1 MTDLGGIENS
11 FSEEFYIDK
20 TEPVVE
26 SIKYEKAESPAD
38 KLLNLLTFGIYSNT
52 DIKATVTVTDVA
64 PSAGIVSGGIKMT
77 SETGKAIAD
86 SDFSVVTA
94 SSPTE
99 KGEYTKSFILKAG
112 SGADDSFYNDLHV
125 SAADIFDNGTDGDF
139 REYKN
144 LFSDDSEISVEDF
157 GSDPFEIVSTTKT
170 PDIEVIDVTGS
181 DKYTDNNGKLLIENL
196 DWGEYFLVEET
207 APDGYSKYDT
217 TLSAVTP
224 TANQVQF
231 SVGRNTCDNIQE
243 LICTDE
249 IAPAKLKIQKEINEY
264 VPAWGIPTFIF
275 KIKKLSTPDS
285 KTTYERYVSLQVTHT
300 DTLTDATDWI
310 DIEPGQYEVTELN
323 VSRYTI
329 ESCTITPSNDTET
342 VTGISNAG
350 KKAVFTVKANG
361 EVTVAFKNVVEYYDK
376 FSHNDL
382 KVNNFHGNKYLE
394 VLNKSVPVVDNSTGK
409 ALEKA
414 EIDKKDFTAYL
425 IGADGQRTKLTD
437 KQKNK
442 LTFEAVKVTIPA
454 PLSADILDG
463 DGDGATVK
471 GTLTATNGTFTVNK
485 SNVVENDG
493 KYYVLLK
500 NLPDDGEYVIQ
511 SASGAENVTMTKR
524 TPVNGKMDIL
534 VTADKKDGDDP
545 FIFSVRQ
552 EKYDERFEA
561 ALHEDGLVKATLPET
576 ISANVLKANQTTVN
590 KTIHSTGTGFTVS
603 KDDAVNIGGK
613 EYYYVLLK
621 DLPAEGYYVI
631 KNVSGAKNV
640 TLTEGDEDANGKMNV
655 LVTAEKDGNTNF
667 EFSIGQETVYSK
679 LVIDD
684 PSRFADGVYRLKATY
699 KDKETDTGVSGTV
712 DLIMGTRNTKPKTFE
727 KTVIFRADVGNFSY
741 YDNEVTY
748 FANTESNPQNTFV
761 IPADQAVN
769 GKIILRIDGL
779 PAKDADGDSYTS
791 YTVSG
796 ADVTRTSNGDKVDLV
811 VTKTVPDGTT
821 TPFTF
826 GIERTVMKNNVA
838 VIDTVKEPMTAVQ
851 VNGVTSQYAFTFSMV
866 ENNGNT
872 EVYSIR
878 HNGLEVTENDVANI
892 ISNANGDLKIIEARK
907 PTTGRDGYGF
917 DGTWLGADNTAYHN
931 TLSVAN
937 IKSLVIQQTTAN
949 PLIYTAQLVMKPKI
963 TS

>member
-1 MTDLGGIENS
+1 MSVYTATNIHKHGKVQLTKTAEQPLGDKDIGTPLANASFKLYSTKATTTPITVLKKTDQS
-11 FSEEFYIDK
+11 VYYVPEEIDGK
-20 TEPVVE
+20 S
-26 SIKYEKAESPAD
+26 SIKTDADHENHRYFNVTDADMKTALSEYETYTGDGNFELYD
-38 KLLNLLTFGIYSNT
+38 
-52 DIKATVTVTDVA
+52 TVT
-64 PSAGIVSGGIKMT
+64 
-77 SETGKAIAD
+77 
-86 SDFSVVTA
+86 
-94 SSPTE
+94 
-99 KGEYTKSFILKAG
+99 
-112 SGADDSFYNDLHV
+112 
-125 SAADIFDNGTDGDF
+125 
-139 REYKN
+139 
-144 LFSDDSEISVEDF
+144 
-157 GSDPFEIVSTTKT
+157 
-170 PDIEVIDVTGS
+170 TGS
-181 DKYTDNNGKLLIENL
+181 DGKLLIENL

-231 SVGRNTCDNIQE
+231 SVGRNTCDNILE

-285 KTTYERYVSLQVTHT
+285 KTTYERYVSLQLTNT
-300 DTLTDATDWI
+300 NMLTDATDWI

-425 IGADGQRTKLTD
+425 IGADGQRTALTD

-442 LTFEAVKVTIPA
+442 LTFEAVKVTVPDSLTA
-454 PLSADILDG
+454 QVMDGSGESANST
-463 DGDGATVK
+463 A
-471 GTLTATNGTFTVNK
+471 TLTATNGTFTVNK

-511 SASGAENVTMTKR
+511 SVSGATNVTMTKR
-524 TPVNGKMDIL
+524 TPANGKMDIL

-561 ALHEDGLVKATLPET
+561 ALHEDGLVKADLPDP
-576 ISANVLKANQTTVN
+576 ISADVLKADKTMVKATVN
-590 KTIHSTGTGFTVS
+590 STGTAFTVS
-603 KDDAVNIGGK
+603 KDNAVNIGGK

-621 DLPAEGYYVI
+621 NLPEEGYYVI

-640 TLTEGDEDANGKMNV
+640 TMTEHSVSGGTMDI
-655 LVTAEKDGNTNF
+655 LVTAEKDGNTDF

-796 ADVTRTSNGDKVDLV
+796 ADVTRTSNDDKVDLV

-878 HNGLEVTENDVANI
+878 HNGLEVTEDDVTNI

-937 IKSLVIQQTTAN
+937 IKSLVIQQATAN